1 MQTDGVL
8 VQTIDGLIAE
18 TYKPAEP
25 GVAVIAAKDGRT
37 IFRGARGRAN
47 LELGVAIE
55 TDMVFRI
62 GSITKQFTAVRAEI
76 RGRSTIPQIGVKV
89 R

>member
-1 MQTDGVL
+1 M
-8 VQTIDGLIAE
+8 IA
-18 TYKPAEP
+18 
-25 GVAVIAAKDGRT
+25 VKDGRT
-37 IFRGARGRAN
+37 IFRGARGMAN

-55 TDMVFRI
+55 PDMVFRI
-62 GSITKQFTAVRAEI
+62 GSITKQFTAVREET